1 MKLRF
6 SLLLVCIILFSFKP
20 SEEWG
25 QTGHRAVGE
34 IATSYLTPE
43 ALAAVNK
50 ILNNKSL
57 ALVSTYADEIKSDT
71 LYRKFSPWHYVNY
84 PFSGDYDTH
93 PKSEYGDL
101 MMAIDK
107 CIQVLKDAESSS
119 EDKAFYLKMLVHFVG
134 DLHQPLHVG
143 MAKDRGGNLFQVQWF
158 DEGTNLHRLW
168 DTGLINY
175 YSMSYSEL
183 AATKPYLTPEQVEEI
198 AKGDHYDWMR
208 ESRALCEDI
217 YANTKVGANLKWE
230 YAYKYMDQLRLQLHK
245 GGIRLAMILNAV
257 FA

>member
-6 SLLLVCIILFSFKP
+6 SLLLISLVLLSFKP
-20 SEEWG
+20 SEDWG

-43 ALAAVNK
+43 ALQAVNK
-50 ILNNKSL
+50 ILDNKSL

-84 PFSGDYDTH
+84 PFGGDYNTH

-107 CIQVLKDAESSS
+107 CIEVLKDAQSSP

-143 MAKDRGGNLFQVQWF
+143 IADDRGGNRFQVQWF

-175 YSMSYSEL
+175 YQMSYSEL
-183 AATKPYLTPEQVEEI
+183 ASTKPYLTSEQIAEI
-198 AKGDHYDWMR
+198 ASGDHYDWMR

-230 YAYKYMDQLRLQLHK
+230 YAYAYMDKLRLQLHK